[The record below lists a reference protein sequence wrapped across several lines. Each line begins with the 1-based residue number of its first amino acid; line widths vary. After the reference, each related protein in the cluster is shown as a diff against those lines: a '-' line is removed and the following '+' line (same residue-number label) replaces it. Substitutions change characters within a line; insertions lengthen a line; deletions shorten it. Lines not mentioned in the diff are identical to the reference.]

1 MPNLTFQ
8 RNIVE
13 FKEAF
18 LILNS
23 GYNFNQGL
31 NGTRHFDSL
40 PKGYP
45 TRGCSLSNARRAA
58 ECA

>member
-1 MPNLTFQ
+1 MRNLTFQ
-8 RNIVE
+8 GNVIE

-23 GYNFNQGL
+23 GYNFSQRL
-31 NGTRHFDSL
+31 NGTRHFDLL